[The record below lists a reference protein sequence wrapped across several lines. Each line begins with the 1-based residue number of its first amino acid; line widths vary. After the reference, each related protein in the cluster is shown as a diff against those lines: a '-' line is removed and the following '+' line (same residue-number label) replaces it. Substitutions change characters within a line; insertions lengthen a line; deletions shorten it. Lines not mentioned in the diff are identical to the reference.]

1 MALITDMRVCVAVR
15 GFFTQK
21 LMKQLR
27 YVLSLFDGMSCLQIA
42 LQEMHIGYRRYIA
55 SEVDKHAIWQTQYM
69 FPQTEQVGDVVF
81 LRQAM
86 TWKDSVYKQAMQS
99 TYMSQSTKERM
110 IYLRTINWGMV
121 DLIGAGSPCQGF
133 SFAGKQ
139 LAFNDPRSKLFFE
152 FVRILQ
158 YIRTKNPD
166 VKYLLENV
174 NMKKTH
180 MRVINEYMGIV
191 PVNINS
197 ALVSAQ
203 NRDRWYWT
211 NIRTRRNGLFG
222 ELVTDIPQPKDRG
235 IVLRDIIEENVAEK
249 YYLSEKVLARIDRK
263 KYSNPKINPQ
273 KTGTLNT
280 KNNSG
285 QMSVD
290 SGTTLIKI
298 NMDGNVSKNQD
309 KSNCLTVAGHGAG
322 NHSDMDLICVTMV
335 GRKTDENG
343 VRKDNDPN
351 LKAVQRLEANSD
363 GKTNCLTSVQKD
375 NLILQRG
382 RGFNKGGIHE
392 SKSPSVTSNSWEQ
405 NNYIK
410 NTRIRR
416 LTPTECARLQ
426 TIPAWY
432 EWKCSDTQVYRMCG
446 NGWTVAVIMHIL
458 SYL

>member
-1 MALITDMRVCVAVR
+1 
-15 GFFTQK
+15 
-21 LMKQLR
+21 MKQLR

-55 SEVDKHAIWQTQYM
+55 SEVDKHAIGQTQYM

-86 TWKDSVYKQAMQS
+86 TWKDSVYNRAMS
-99 TYMSQSTKERM
+99 SAYLSRATKERM
-110 IYLRTINWGMV
+110 TYLRTINWGMV

-158 YIRTKNPD
+158 YIRTKNPE

-249 YYLSEKVLARIDRK
+249 YYLSEKMMNWLDKHDNKSKEKGNGFKLNIRK
-263 KYSNPKINPQ
+263 GSDKLGCLS
-273 KTGTLNT
+273 
-280 KNNSG
+280 SG
-285 QMSVD
+285 QYKQNLSAD
-290 SGTTLIKI
+290 FIQIDGKAPTQRASTGIC
-298 NMDGNVSKNQD
+298 MDKDHNYQFIDTGY
-309 KSNCLTVAGHGAG
+309 T
-322 NHSDMDLICVTMV
+322 CVTMV
-335 GRKTDENG
+335 GRKADENG

-375 NLILQRG
+375 NLVMQ
-382 RGFNKGGIHE
+382 
-392 SKSPSVTSNSWEQ
+392 SN
-405 NNYIK
+405 I
-410 NTRIRR
+410 RIRR